1 MPDSLKL
8 EAQLNRASIS
18 IKDFAEAEDY
28 LRAYRDDLSDTLKR
42 ALLVA
47 AIVAYARP
55 FTSNDGGADGLATGT
70 LTGNPKR
77 ILGEEE
83 GILHE
88 KVLALR
94 HEAIAH
100 SDYDR
105 RPTRFVETVGTGFL
119 TRSKPF
125 DVLSERIAIAAFLAI
140 CTKMKNFCTDILFS
154 LSRNLGSEGNEL

>member
-1 MPDSLKL
+1 MPDSVKL
-8 EAQLNRASIS
+8 EAQFNRASIS
-18 IKDFAEAEDY
+18 NKDFAEAEDY
-28 LRAYRDDLSDTLKR
+28 LRAYGDDLSDTLRR

-55 FTSNDGGADGLATGT
+55 FTSNDGGVDGLATST
-70 LTGNPKR
+70 LMGNPKQ
-77 ILGEEE
+77 ILNGEEF
-83 GILHE
+83 ILHE

-105 RPTRFVETVGTGFL
+105 KPTRFVEAVGTGFM

-125 DVLSERIAIAAFLAI
+125 DVLSERIAIAAFLATCI
-140 CTKMKNFCTDILFS
+140 KMKNHCTDILFG
-154 LSRNLGSEGNEL
+154 LSRDLGSEEKG